1 MEQIPGNK
9 MLLFRARLLL
19 EEGQSEAALKIL
31 EAIVPDDEK
40 QQKEVAYFLGWC
52 YVLHRRWGDAT
63 EVLSSI
69 FSFADDEGES
79 ESRIDRERLALCR
92 LHLGYA
98 AVNFCRFDE
107 ATHHF
112 SRCIK
117 VLNNKRV
124 NLPPIVRVK
133 AHYSLAMSY
142 MMRGLYSTAIQ
153 QYHDALHHFLYID
166 NDEELGNIY
175 YGLSDTYR
183 LLGKLEDARL
193 AGERALELYVKAA
206 NHGMEGITHN
216 LLGHIALENKDY
228 RVASDHYTEALAIS
242 NTYAGTNMAM
252 LNCTALAE
260 VRMAEGRLDE
270 AKRYCQRACELTA
283 QVSDT
288 YLCGLTYFVT
298 AKVCHSLAG
307 QARDQARDEER
318 QRLLEET
325 TEWLE
330 KAKYSFAGKDADG
343 DAADMYQLWAQTLE
357 ELGHYQEAFTL
368 WRSGY
373 ETLSKAKGPVW
384 Y

>member
-19 EEGQSEAALKIL
+19 EEGQSDAALKIL

-52 YVLHRRWGDAT
+52 YVLHRRWSDAT

-69 FSFADDEGES
+69 FSFEDDEGES

-92 LHLGYA
+92 LRLGYA

-166 NDEELGNIY
+166 NDDELGNIY

-183 LLGKLEDARL
+183 HSGKLEDARL
-193 AGERALELYVKAA
+193 AGERALELYVKAE
-206 NHGMEGITHN
+206 NHRMEGTTHN
-216 LLGHIALENKDY
+216 LLGHIALENEDF
-228 RVASDHYTEALAIS
+228 RGASDHYTEALAIGNAYS
-242 NTYAGTNMAM
+242 GTNMAM

-260 VRMAEGRLDE
+260 VRLAEGRLDE

-283 QVSDT
+283 KVSDT
-288 YLCGLTYFVT
+288 YMCGLTYYVT
-298 AKVCHSLAG
+298 ATVFHSLA
-307 QARDQARDEER
+307 AQARDEER

-325 TEWLE
+325 IEWLE
-330 KAKYSFAGKDADG
+330 KAKCSFAGKDAESDT
-343 DAADMYQLWAQTLE
+343 ADMYQLWAQTLE

>member
-1 MEQIPGNK
+1 MEQIPDNK

-19 EEGQSEAALKIL
+19 EEGQSDTALKIL
-31 EAIVPDDEK
+31 EAIVPDGEK

-52 YVLHRRWGDAT
+52 YVLHKRWGDAT
-63 EVLSSI
+63 DVLSPI
-69 FSFADDEGES
+69 FSFVDDEGES

-98 AVNFCRFDE
+98 AINFCRFDE

-112 SRCIK
+112 SRCLK

-142 MMRGLYSTAIQ
+142 MMRGLYRTAIQ
-153 QYHDALHHFLYID
+153 QYHEALHHFLYID
-166 NDEELGNIY
+166 NDGELGNIY

-183 LLGKLEDARL
+183 LVGNLEDARL

-206 NHGMEGITHN
+206 NRSREGATHN
-216 LLGHIALENKDY
+216 LLGQIALENKDY

-242 NTYAGTNMAM
+242 NACAGTKMSM
-252 LNCTALAE
+252 LNCTALAD
-260 VRMAEGRLDE
+260 VRLAEGRLDE
-270 AKRYCQRACELTA
+270 AKRFCQLACEMMSH
-283 QVSDT
+283 VSDN
-288 YLCGLTYFVT
+288 YFCGLTYCVT
-298 AKVCHSLAG
+298 AKVSHSLAG
-307 QARDQARDEER
+307 QAREEER

-325 TEWLE
+325 IQWLE
-330 KAKYSFAGKDADG
+330 KAKGSFAGMEVDG
-343 DAADMYQLWAQTLE
+343 DTAEMYQLWAQTLE
-357 ELGHYQEAFTL
+357 ELGNYQEAFAF

-373 ETLSKAKGPVW
+373 ETLSKAKGPAW